1 MCVYVPNAHRHT
13 RAQRHAA
20 AVGGVEEGN
29 SDAQNCRR
37 HAASSSAQQR
47 HHCMQGENKR
57 IIRLIMPAQPGAPD
71 PLCHAPCPAVRA
83 SIHIY
88 LVNSTLSA
96 IYVSSFQTFSFSLA
110 RVFFF
115 LLPQVTLVG
124 RLNKCLTDFLSSL
137 TEKKNRIETRFTLVF
152 FSHIKRQHIYFV

>member
-1 MCVYVPNAHRHT
+1 
-13 RAQRHAA
+13 
-20 AVGGVEEGN
+20 
-29 SDAQNCRR
+29 
-37 HAASSSAQQR
+37 
-47 HHCMQGENKR
+47 MQGENKR

-88 LVNSTLSA
+88 LVNSPLSA

-124 RLNKCLTDFLSSL
+124 RLNKCLTNFLSSL
-137 TEKKNRIETRFTLVF
+137 TEKKNRIENSFHSSIFLSHQTTAHISCVSQKKIPCGSGTKRSKWVLRFDR
-152 FSHIKRQHIYFV
+152 HI